1 MKTVLVSRCL
11 FGERCRYDGAS
22 RPCPGIKKLRE
33 RFVLVPICPEC
44 DGGLPTPRPAGE
56 RRGDR
61 VETKDGRDLT
71 PFYRRGAEI
80 ALAKAKETGATLAL
94 LKSKSPSCGV
104 GMIYDGSFS
113 GRLTEGDGVTA
124 ELLKAN
130 GIAAFQDTELDALLA
145 TSENDD
151 ERGTAR

>member
-22 RPCPGIKKLRE
+22 RPCPGIEKLRE

-124 ELLKAN
+124 ELLKVN
-130 GIAAFQDTELDALLA
+130 GIAAFPDTELDALLA

>member
-22 RPCPGIKKLRE
+22 RPCPGIERLRE

-44 DGGLPTPRPAGE
+44 DGGLSVPRPAGE
-56 RRGDR
+56 RRGDL
-61 VETKDGRDLT
+61 VVTKDGGDLT

-80 ALAKAKETGATLAL
+80 ALEKAKETGATLAC

-104 GMIYDGSFS
+104 GTIYDGTFS
-113 GRLTEGDGVTA
+113 GRLTAGDGVTA
-124 ELLKAN
+124 ELLKEN
-130 GIAAFQDTELDALLA
+130 GIAVFPDTELDAILA
-145 TSENDD
+145 ICENEE
-151 ERGTAR
+151 ERGATK

>member
-22 RPCPGIKKLRE
+22 RPCPGIERLRE

-44 DGGLPTPRPAGE
+44 DGGLSVPRPAGE
-56 RRGDR
+56 RRGDL
-61 VETKDGRDLT
+61 VVTKDGGDLT
-71 PFYRRGAEI
+71 PFYRLGAEI
-80 ALAKAKETGATLAL
+80 ALQKAKETGATHAC

-104 GMIYDGSFS
+104 GLIYDGSFS

-130 GIAAFQDTELDALLA
+130 GIAVFSENELDALLGE
-145 TSENDD
+145 SENEN
-151 ERGTAR
+151 ERGTTT